1 MCGGGGGER
10 GGHADLPQTLEGGA
24 REAQVFWDPRWRL
37 CVPKAG
43 CFVTVRLGPGFPRVI

>member
-43 CFVTVRLGPGFPRVI
+43 CFVTVRLGRCFPRVI